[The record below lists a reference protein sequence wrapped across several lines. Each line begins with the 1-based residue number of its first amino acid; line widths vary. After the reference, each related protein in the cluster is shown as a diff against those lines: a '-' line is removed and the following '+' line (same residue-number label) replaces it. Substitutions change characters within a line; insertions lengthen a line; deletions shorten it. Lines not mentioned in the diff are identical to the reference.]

1 MDSGAAEAIEA
12 GGCSAAAQQQQ
23 GICCMPPWCRSRVH
37 ELPQVLMLR
46 MRRPHH
52 EELRLWASQLL
63 LSKSSL
69 LEALQQQVLPKQTL
83 TGV

>member
-1 MDSGAAEAIEA
+1 
-12 GGCSAAAQQQQ
+12 
-23 GICCMPPWCRSRVH
+23 
-37 ELPQVLMLR
+37 MLR

-69 LEALQQQVLPKQTL
+69 LEALQQQVVPKETL